1 MNRTTLAV
9 LAAASV
15 ALPLYAV
22 ACGGETQTAPPPPPP
37 TASVTASAEPPP
49 SASVT
54 APATASAT
62 PPPPPEV
69 PWKPV
74 VDFASLPPA
83 RVAKPAEDKKIVA
96 AGSDIKKAHPECA
109 GATARVASQATG
121 AFTAKGASETAYV
134 LEWACGKGKT
144 ASTVHRL
151 LITGAD
157 GKMVR
162 EHDVNASQIGGTT
175 DLDLD
180 GDNEIVVVSASGA
193 LTARLVDVSDG
204 DIKIVYEWTQLGS
217 HDCVNGSQ
225 DAPKLVYRKTDKS
238 MDFQAEPAKKAC
250 TAPAPATSGAPK
262 PPAKK

>member
-1 MNRTTLAV
+1 MNRTTLAA

-22 ACGGETQTAPPPPPP
+22 ACGGESQTAPPPPPP
-37 TASVTASAEPPP
+37 TASVTASVEPPP
-49 SASVT
+49 PASVT
-54 APATASAT
+54 ASVTATASAT
-62 PPPPPEV
+62 PPPPEV
-69 PWKPV
+69 PWKTV

-83 RVAKPAEDKKIVA
+83 RVAKPAEDKKIIA

-121 AFTAKGASETAYV
+121 AFTAKGATETAYV

-180 GDNEIVVVSASGA
+180 GDNEIVVVSAAGA

-204 DIKIVYEWTQLGS
+204 DIKIVYEWEKLGS
-217 HDCVNGSQ
+217 HDCVAGSQ

-250 TAPAPATSGAPK
+250 TAPAPATSAK